1 MRGCSEAPRGQ
12 PVPGGSK
19 SSQPTSWLSML
30 VTEVPSR
37 PGTVT
42 TRCGPGAGHRQCAH
56 RAFQLR
62 GKSQGGR
69 TPEGGRWGNFLMDGF
84 VANGCIPS
92 CFPLCILFCS
102 GEPKRGFLGGIE
114 EGSGG

>member
-1 MRGCSEAPRGQ
+1 MRGCSEAPRGR

-19 SSQPTSWLSML
+19 SGQPTSWLSML

-69 TPEGGRWGNFLMDGF
+69 TRRAGAGGT
-84 VANGCIPS
+84 S
-92 CFPLCILFCS
+92 
-102 GEPKRGFLGGIE
+102 
-114 EGSGG
+114 